1 MFAFPVKAHFNTG
14 THFRVQPQVVS
25 RGTAG
30 NWEQYGKPQ
39 QHHDSFRAAFMAH
52 WLKSGFLTLC
62 FLAQPVPPPPSI
74 SCLVCH
80 VSN

>member
-1 MFAFPVKAHFNTG
+1 MDGELSRDYISYRSVNMFAFPVKAHFNTG

-52 WLKSGFLTLC
+52 CLNQGF
-62 FLAQPVPPPPSI
+62 
-74 SCLVCH
+74 
-80 VSN
+80 